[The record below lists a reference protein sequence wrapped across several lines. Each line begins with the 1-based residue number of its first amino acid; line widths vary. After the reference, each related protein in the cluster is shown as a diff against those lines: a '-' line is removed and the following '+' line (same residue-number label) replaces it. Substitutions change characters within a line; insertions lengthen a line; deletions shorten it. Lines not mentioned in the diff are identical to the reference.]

1 MMGMVSIAESLRRQ
15 RGEKPRKPS
24 YYLTDIGVLNEIY
37 QAAQAVVIQPDK
49 FAMERLARVIDQAE
63 GEGA

>member
-1 MMGMVSIAESLRRQ
+1 MRMTSITESLRRQ
-15 RGEKPRKPS
+15 RGDKPRKPS
-24 YYLTDIGVLNEIY
+24 YYLTDIGALNEIY

-49 FAMERLARVIDQAE
+49 FALERLARVIDRAE